1 MNLNKQRVLVT
12 KVGAVATQVRG
23 VTYSKHE
30 AQDTPREGYVP
41 ILRASNISD
50 NGLTFDDLVYVPA
63 TNVNHRQML
72 QPGDIVI
79 AASSGSLDVVGK
91 ASVVESQVVAS
102 FGAFCKVVRPSSEIF
117 PGYLGHF
124 FRTPEYRST
133 ISKLAQGAN
142 INNLKNE
149 HIDDL
154 DIPLPPLHEQ
164 RRIAAV
170 LDKADSLR
178 RQRQESLQLTE
189 KLLQSV
195 FLNMFGDPVG
205 NPKNLP
211 TDNLEN
217 LAKLERGKFTPRPR
231 NDPSYY
237 GGDFPFIQT
246 GDISRSKG
254 RITGWTQTLNEKGVR
269 VSREFQ
275 PGTVVIAIVGATLG
289 ETAIVETP
297 VYCPDSI
304 IGVTPY
310 PTKATSEF
318 LEFLLRLWKPRLKEL
333 APDAARANLNLERL
347 RPLPALAP
355 ELELQQ
361 EFSRIARDL
370 RQLTLDKTEHG
381 KLLDRLFSSLQQRAF
396 RGELD
401 LRRLQLAPEAEAPAV
416 TPASQTTVV
425 EGRYTRPGSFIAPAD
440 IEQQLLAME
449 KNLEGDKAEPLPWS
463 EDFFKYRTLSQILQ
477 PPFSFAK
484 IWSAVEQDFAE
495 PDYETIKNKVFEY
508 VAAGVLRQE
517 FNEEQREIVFRP
529 RT

>member
-1 MNLNKQRVLVT
+1 MKWRRI
-12 KVGAVATQVRG
+12 KVGDLLARKTGTVNPDKSPSERFSL
-23 VTYSKHE
+23 YSIP
-30 AQDTPREGYVP
+30 AF
-41 ILRASNISD
+41 D
-50 NGLTFDDLVYVPA
+50 NGAPEELLGSEIGSSK
-63 TNVNHRQML
+63 QIL
-72 QPGDIVI
+72 QPGDVLLSKIVPHI
-79 AASSGSLDVVGK
+79 RRCWVVGK
-91 ASVVESQVVAS
+91 TLSTHRMIGSGEWIVFRTHRVDA
-102 FGAFCKVVRPSSEIF
+102 
-117 PGYLGHF
+117 GYL
-124 FRTPEYRST
+124 
-133 ISKLAQGAN
+133 SKVLVGDEFHKAFLQTVAGVGGS
-142 INNLKNE
+142 LKRARPAAVAE
-149 HIDDL
+149 IE
-154 DIPLPPLHEQ
+154 IPVPPLDEQ

-170 LDKADSLR
+170 LDKADALR

-195 FLNMFGDPVG
+195 FLSMFGDPVG

-211 TDNLEN
+211 TDDLEN

-237 GGDFPFIQT
+237 SGDFPFIQT
-246 GDISRSKG
+246 GDITRSKG
-254 RITGWTQTLNEKGVR
+254 RITGWTQTLNEKGIR

-355 ELELQQ
+355 ELDLQQ

-370 RQLTLDKTEHG
+370 RQLTLDKTENG
-381 KLLDRLFSSLQQRAF
+381 KLLDKLFSSLQQRAF

-401 LRRLQLAPEAEAPAV
+401 LSRLQLGPAAESPIVSPAPQP
-416 TPASQTTVV
+416 TVA

-440 IEQQLLAME
+440 IEKQLLAME
-449 KNLEGDKAEPLPWS
+449 KKLEGEQAEPLPWS

-484 IWSAVEQDFAE
+484 IWSIVEQDFAE
-495 PDYETIKNKVFEY
+495 PDYETVKNKVFEY
-508 VAAGVLRQE
+508 VAAGVLKQE
-517 FNEEQREIVFRP
+517 FSEEQREIVLRP
-529 RT
+529 GT